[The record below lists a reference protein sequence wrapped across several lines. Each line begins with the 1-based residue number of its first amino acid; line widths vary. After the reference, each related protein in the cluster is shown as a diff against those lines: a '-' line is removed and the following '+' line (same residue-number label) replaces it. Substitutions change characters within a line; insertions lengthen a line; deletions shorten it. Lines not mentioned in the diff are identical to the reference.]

1 MDLRPSLLL
10 AGAVALLAGC
20 PPAPGTPPP
29 APTVAAPGSAPP
41 GKPSRWPPAEKQ
53 AVVDAYHGV
62 SITDDYRWLE
72 NGEDARVKAWS
83 DAENVA
89 ARAFLDRAPNR
100 EALKTKLK
108 GLLAFQSPA
117 WGALHWRGGRL
128 FALNSTPPKQQPFV
142 VVMKNANALDTEK
155 TVIDPNVLDP
165 TGRTSI
171 DWYSVSADGK
181 LVGLSLS
188 SGGSE
193 SGTLHVYEA
202 DGGKERTIDTI
213 PRVQNGT
220 GGGSATWLKDG
231 SGFYY
236 TRYPAPGERAAEDL
250 QFYQQVWFHRLGTDP
265 KNDVPSLQKDLPRI
279 AEIALQTSDDG
290 RFVHAAVANGDGGEF
305 DQWILEVGKDP
316 TTDSARWRKLAS
328 LADQVV
334 EVRFAPDSEL
344 WLRSKKG
351 AAKGKL
357 LKLAPTATLDKA
369 TVVLPEGEAVLDYFV
384 VTKTRLYTTELV
396 GGPYQMRMFDRNGKS
411 PRTTPLEPVS
421 SAWGIVRL
429 DGDDVLVMT
438 ESYVHAGSWSLYSD
452 GKLTKTALAKK
463 AAASFDDAEVMREVC
478 TSKDGTKVPISILRK
493 KGTKLDG
500 SNKVLLTGYGGYGVS
515 ESPWFDVRNRV
526 WLDEGGVFADAN
538 LRGGGELG
546 ETWHLGGNLLKKQ
559 NVFDDFIGCA
569 KHLVEAGYTKP
580 ERLFAA
586 GASNGG
592 LLMGAVV
599 TQAPELFRAVVSGVG
614 IYDMLRVETTPNGA
628 FNVPEL
634 GTVKDKAQFEAMVAY
649 SPYHHVR
656 DGAAYPAMLFMTG
669 ANDPRVDPFHSRK
682 MVARMQAASPQSN
695 VLLRTSGTSGHG
707 IGTSLDEQIE
717 EQVDF
722 WSFLLA
728 NAKPAACR

>member
-1 MDLRPSLLL
+1 MPTTSRMRSSLLSLLGAAALL
-10 AGAVALLAGC
+10 ALAGC
-20 PPAPGTPPP
+20 PPAAETP
-29 APTVAAPGSAPP
+29 APAPKPAAALPAPA
-41 GKPSRWPPAEKQ
+41 SRWPAAEKQ
-53 AVVDAYHGV
+53 PVVDAYHGV
-62 SITDDYRWLE
+62 NVTDDYRWLE
-72 NGEDARVKAWS
+72 KGDDAKVKAWS

-89 ARAFLDRAPNR
+89 ARAFLDRAPGR
-100 EALKTKLK
+100 DALKAKLK
-108 GLLAFQSPA
+108 GLLAFKSPE
-117 WGALHWRGGRL
+117 WGALRWRGGRL
-128 FALNSTPPKQQPFV
+128 FALNWTPPKQQPFL

-171 DWYSVSADGK
+171 DWDSVSADGK

-202 DGGKERTIDTI
+202 DGGKERAIDTI

-220 GGGSATWLKDG
+220 GGGSVTWLKDG

-250 QFYQQVWFHRLGTDP
+250 QFYQQVWFHKLGTDP
-265 KNDVPSLQKDLPRI
+265 KTDLPSLTKDLPRI
-279 AEIALQTSDDG
+279 AEISLQTSDDG
-290 RFVHAAVANGDGGEF
+290 RFVHASVANGDGGEF
-305 DQWILEVGKDP
+305 DQWLLEVKDP
-316 TTDSARWRKLAS
+316 KTDAARWRKLAS
-328 LADQVV
+328 LADKVV
-334 EVRFAPDSEL
+334 ALRFAPDGEV
-344 WLRSKKG
+344 WLKSKKD
-351 AAKGKL
+351 APKGKI

-369 TVVLPEGEAVLDYFV
+369 TVVVSEGDAVLDYFV
-384 VTKTRLYTTELV
+384 VTKTRLYTAELV
-396 GGPYQMRMFDRNGKS
+396 GGPYQMRVFDRNGKA
-411 PRTTPLEPVS
+411 PKTTPLEPVS
-421 SAWGIVRL
+421 SVWGIARL
-429 DGDDVLVMT
+429 EGDDVLVQT

-463 AAASFDDAEVMREVC
+463 AAASFDDAEVVRETC
-478 TSKDGTKVPISILRK
+478 TSKDGTKVPVSILRK

-500 SNKVLLTGYGGYGVS
+500 SSKVLLTGYGGYGVS
-515 ESPWFDVRNRV
+515 ASPWFDVRNRV

-546 ETWHLGGNLLKKQ
+546 ETWHLAGNLLQKQ
-559 NVFDDFIGCA
+559 HVFDDFIACA

-628 FNVPEL
+628 FNVPEF
-634 GTVKDKAQFEAMVAY
+634 GTVKDKAQFGAMYAY
-649 SPYHHVR
+649 SPYHHVK

-695 VLLRTSGTSGHG
+695 ILLRTSVTAGHG

-728 NAKPAACR
+728 HGT